1 MPDCDLRHRNGLYL
15 ELVTGEAVVVE
26 QELDNPKTAHAS
38 GFWGVE
44 LLLYASG
51 FRITSE
57 SVVVEQELDNPKAAM
72 RPGFG
77 V

>member
-26 QELDNPKTAHAS
+26 QELDNPNAAMRPGFGMESSCSTS

-51 FRITSE
+51 FRIT
-57 SVVVEQELDNPKAAM
+57 
-72 RPGFG
+72 R
-77 V
+77 